1 MIAHFTVCRL
11 LALAGLAATL
21 ATPAS
26 AHRRWLLPS
35 ITVMAGDKGLASV
48 DAAASN
54 ALFAFDH
61 RALGLDTLAITGPD
75 GKPVSPVVIGKGEM
89 RSAFDVPLAQP
100 GTYRIA
106 LAMNGMMG
114 SYVLNGEKKRWRG
127 SRARLSEI
135 PAGAANLELSENLGR
150 VETFVTLGAPSTTAL
165 AATGQGLE
173 MLPVTHPNDI
183 VAGEPAEMRFVMDGK
198 PAAGLK
204 VEFVA
209 GGTRHRDQAG
219 IQTLTTNADGIVRL
233 MAATPGFYYLEADM
247 EGGTAAAP
255 APGQPAVKRR
265 ASYTAVLEF
274 LPQ

>member
-1 MIAHFTVCRL
+1 MRLAPSALHL
-11 LALAGLAATL
+11 LALAGLAASL
-21 ATPAS
+21 ATPAA

-35 ITVMAGDKGLASV
+35 VTVFAGDKGLASV

-61 RALGLDTLAITGPD
+61 RALGLDALAVTGPD
-75 GKPVSPVVIGKGEM
+75 GKPVTPVVIGRGEM

-106 LAMNGMMG
+106 LAMNGLMG
-114 SYVLNGEKKRWRG
+114 SYMLDGKKQRWRG
-127 SRARLSEI
+127 TRARLSEL
-135 PAGAANLELSENLGR
+135 PATATDVELSENLGR

-165 AATGQGLE
+165 AAAGQGLE

-209 GGTRHRDQAG
+209 GGTRHRDDAG
-219 IQTLTTNADGIVRL
+219 IQTLTTDADGIARFT
-233 MAATPGFYYLEADM
+233 APTPGFYYIEADM
-247 EGGTAAAP
+247 EGGTAAA
-255 APGQPAVKRR
+255 AGPGQKPIKRR